1 MKYLLCLFFVAVVST
16 LITGC
21 ATERQIQVVDRIQR
35 DTIYINKVQYDSI
48 YIDRWQKV
56 YQQSDTVYLE
66 STKYEYRYKLLRDT
80 VYRTRIDSIPV
91 IKTIVETKVE
101 RYVPAIYRLSLS
113 IVIILTLSL
122 IIYIVWKSSSTKAP
136 GFT

>member
-1 MKYLLCLFFVAVVST
+1 MKYLLCLFLVAVVST

-21 ATERQIQVVDRIQR
+21 ATKRQLQVVDRIQR

-80 VYRTRIDSIPV
+80 VYKTHIDSIPV

-101 RYVPAIYRLSLS
+101 RYVPAIYRLSL
-113 IVIILTLSL
+113 
-122 IIYIVWKSSSTKAP
+122 
-136 GFT
+136 

>member
-1 MKYLLCLFFVAVVST
+1 MKYLLCLSFVAVVST

-56 YQQSDTVYLE
+56 YQQSDTVYLK
-66 STKYEYRYKLLRDT
+66 STMYEYRYKLLRDT
-80 VYRTRIDSIPV
+80 VYSKHPIPIAIHQSPSVYWGFRDIRIFCL
-91 IKTIVETKVE
+91 IVF
-101 RYVPAIYRLSLS
+101 
-113 IVIILTLSL
+113 L
-122 IIYIVWKSSSTKAP
+122 I
-136 GFT
+136 

>member
-1 MKYLLCLFFVAVVST
+1 MKYLICLSFVAVVST

-91 IKTIVETKVE
+91 IQEVEVIREVK
-101 RYVPAIYRLSLS
+101 YVPFWAKLCRSITIAIALAIALAKLR
-113 IVIILTLSL
+113 
-122 IIYIVWKSSSTKAP
+122 KR
-136 GFT
+136 

>member
-1 MKYLLCLFFVAVVST
+1 MKYLLCLSFVAVVST

-21 ATERQIQVVDRIQR
+21 ATERQLQVVDRIQR

-91 IKTIVETKVE
+91 IQEVEIVKEVRYIPLWAKVLCGVGVVALILLLI
-101 RYVPAIYRLSLS
+101 R
-113 IVIILTLSL
+113 VI
-122 IIYIVWKSSSTKAP
+122 
-136 GFT
+136 GR

>member
-1 MKYLLCLFFVAVVST
+1 MKYLLCLSFVAVVST

-35 DTIYINKVQYDSI
+35 DTIYINKVHYDSI

-66 STKYEYRYKLLRDT
+66 STKYEYRYRLLRDT
-80 VYRTRIDSIPV
+80 VLKSHIDSIPV
-91 IKTIVETKVE
+91 IREVEVVKEVRNIPLWAKV
-101 RYVPAIYRLSLS
+101 LSGVG
-113 IVIILTLSL
+113 VIALILLL
-122 IIYIVWKSSSTKAP
+122 IRVI
-136 GFT
+136 GR